1 MFERDK
7 AVMELSG
14 KPGVS
19 SYGTVVPGFFGRTTL
34 QLQPTRLVEKTQQ
47 VIARRNCT
55 VLLTQIDSIE
65 IVEAGNPLWLVLG
78 AITISFLV
86 GIIFFVLY
94 FFLKHKYLL
103 VRSGNNAQL
112 VMLDSQNEAK
122 AEQFMDTL
130 LKQVE
135 ALQPSKQ

>member
-1 MFERDK
+1 MFERNK
-7 AVMELSG
+7 AITELSG

-19 SYGTVVPGFFGRTTL
+19 SYGAIVPGFFGRTTL

-47 VIARRNCT
+47 VIARRHCT

-65 IVEAGNPLWLVLG
+65 IVEAGNPLLLVLG
-78 AITISFLV
+78 VMTISFLV
-86 GIIFFVLY
+86 GIIFIVLY

-103 VRSGNNAQL
+103 VRSGSNAQL
-112 VMLDSQNEAK
+112 VMLNSANETQ
-122 AEQFMDTL
+122 AEQFMEAL

-135 ALQPSKQ
+135 ELQPSQL